1 MTSSYRR
8 VLPRDLFNEAK
19 LLKCLGQLSLMI
31 HDGKCELRVEHSDEL
46 WPGFVISQDES
57 DGGIEVVNLVF
68 STPNGTE
75 LRLKTGLNA
84 RESYPLFCEL
94 PDGDELEVFT
104 EDGTLRQEFLRRIK
118 DI

>member
-46 WPGFVISQDES
+46 
-57 DGGIEVVNLVF
+57 
-68 STPNGTE
+68 
-75 LRLKTGLNA
+75 
-84 RESYPLFCEL
+84 
-94 PDGDELEVFT
+94 
-104 EDGTLRQEFLRRIK
+104 
-118 DI
+118 